1 MLTTSWWSVP
11 HYTYTLQPHPILCN
25 FFYGGWPCVHHT
37 ISWLKTGCVY
47 PTGICN
53 VPFLENPGTHNNTPP
68 NKKIYVRLSW
78 VNNYYNPRFLYLY
91 RFEWHSVN
99 TRVNIFSI
107 KYMFAIYNDTTIY
120 VYTYYS
126 SLLRYTG
133 YVYIIICMYLS
144 WEIYKLHMRYT
155 YKAYQHDT

>member
-1 MLTTSWWSVP
+1 
-11 HYTYTLQPHPILCN
+11 
-25 FFYGGWPCVHHT
+25 
-37 ISWLKTGCVY
+37 
-47 PTGICN
+47 
-53 VPFLENPGTHNNTPP
+53 
-68 NKKIYVRLSW
+68 
-78 VNNYYNPRFLYLY
+78 
-91 RFEWHSVN
+91 
-99 TRVNIFSI
+99 
-107 KYMFAIYNDTTIY
+107 MFAIYNDTTIY